1 MLWKFLSAVLGYH
14 TGHLWQDI
22 QYVACTNRA
31 ASVKVIETADILKM
45 VMEENSDLMG
55 QDAMF
60 LGYRRFDRPQC
71 LCLQDP
77 KSPPPFLDFNVL
89 LGPLS

>member
-1 MLWKFLSAVLGYH
+1 MK
-14 TGHLWQDI
+14 
-22 QYVACTNRA
+22 YVACTNGA
-31 ASVKVIETADILKM
+31 AYVRVIETADILKM

-77 KSPPPFLDFNVL
+77 KSPPPFLDFKVL
-89 LGPLS
+89 LGTLA